1 MQTPEKHSTV
11 APGEIAIG
19 VVIGRASEHFDFF
32 VFGIACVL
40 VFPNV
45 FFPFVSTLEG
55 TLYGFA
61 IFSMAFISRPFGTA
75 LFMTIQ
81 RRRGRS
87 VKLTTSLL
95 LLATATAG
103 IAFLPGY
110 NTLGGVSIF
119 LLIMFRVLQGIALGG
134 SWDGLPSLLVLN

>member
-1 MQTPEKHSTV
+1 MDNLSYGWVITIGVVSPPSLNLDNICAMTSSTKSNTTSGSSAIKMQAPAKHSAV

-40 VFPNV
+40 VFPSV
-45 FFPFVSTLEG
+45 FFPFVSTLDG
-55 TLYGFA
+55 MLYGFA

-81 RRRGRS
+81 RRWGRGVRRKEES
-87 VKLTTSLL
+87 
-95 LLATATAG
+95 
-103 IAFLPGY
+103 
-110 NTLGGVSIF
+110 
-119 LLIMFRVLQGIALGG
+119 GG
-134 SWDGLPSLLVLN
+134 SP